1 MLLIEIGICIG
12 IVITLLFVYKEIKKN
27 IDYQIPISYCC
38 LACGHIT
45 NQLKCKNCF
54 YTNILQS

>member
-27 IDYQIPISYCC
+27 IDHQIPISYCC

-45 NQLKCKNCF
+45 NRL
-54 YTNILQS
+54 